1 MLLKI
6 LLLFGFVALPF
17 GGCGQQSAEELF
29 AAGEAAAADPAS
41 LDQAVGHFK
50 DFLEKFDQDPKAS
63 EALNK
68 LAALAQQQGQMQEAI
83 AYYER
88 VLADYPESGHGDE
101 AQFMIAFIYEE
112 YVRDVERARLAYQRV
127 IDLYPNSE
135 LAASARHLLPNIG
148 RNPEEWVEFQDRAP
162 AQ

>member
-6 LLLFGFVALPF
+6 LLLFGLAALPF
-17 GGCGQQSAEELF
+17 GGCGQQSPEELF
-29 AAGEAAAADPAS
+29 AAGEAAATDPAS

-50 DFLEKFDQDPKAS
+50 AFLEKFDQDPKAP

-88 VLADYPESGHGDE
+88 VLADYPDSGRGDE
-101 AQFMIAFIYEE
+101 AQLMIAFIFEE
-112 YVRDVERARLAYQRV
+112 YVFIAFLDCVLVCCLLGLIACLANYKQGT
-127 IDLYPNSE
+127 SMT
-135 LAASARHLLPNIG
+135 
-148 RNPEEWVEFQDRAP
+148 
-162 AQ
+162 